1 MWLLLPY
8 VVSNSHSLS
17 FKTDVDFHFPLFPFS
32 AAVLLVLLKVETY

>member
-17 FKTDVDFHFPLFPFS
+17 FKTDVDFHFLSSPLS
-32 AAVLLVLLKVETY
+32 AAVLLVLLKIETY

>member
-17 FKTDVDFHFPLFPFS
+17 FKTDVDFNFPLSPLS
-32 AAVLLVLLKVETY
+32 AAVLSVLLKMKT